1 MTDGRKALAEE
12 TSIELHRI
20 VAERLRA
27 EPSLVE
33 RARDRVDGWLREGT
47 VSRPLAEAWSTLLAQ
62 PLEDVT
68 ALMIDPGER
77 ARHMRQASPFA
88 GFLDPRT
95 RWAIW
100 RRLHPSPRP

>member
-1 MTDGRKALAEE
+1 MTDGRKAIAEE
-12 TSIELHRI
+12 TSLELHRC

-27 EPSLVE
+27 EPSLVG
-33 RARDRVDGWLREGT
+33 RARERVGGWLREGT

-68 ALMIDPGER
+68 AFLTDSSER

-88 GFLDPRT
+88 GILDPRT

-100 RRLHPSPRP
+100 RRLHPLPRS